1 MDTIK
6 AGFIGCGNMGGV
18 LAAVAAKS
26 LGLAPGQNNGQ
37 SAAGSQNA
45 AGSKGEVFVADHNQF
60 KVDQLVETFGCRASN
75 AAEIAAECDYIFLG
89 VKPQVMNKACAEI
102 KDILAA
108 RAKASQTAS
117 GQGSKVAGGAGSG
130 NAGGAESKA
139 DGSDRFCVISM
150 AAGLKTEAYEK
161 MLGKVPFIRI
171 MPNTPCATG
180 AGVILYSPGKLATQE
195 DEMAF
200 MQLMRPAGIISRLDE
215 AKIDAGCAVTGCGPA
230 YVYMFIDAL
239 IDGGVRIGLPRE
251 QAKRFAIQTVLGSAM
266 MCAQSGAAEPAKL
279 KSDVCSPGGSTIEGV
294 TALEDYAFRAA
305 IMEAVKAAW
314 ERNKELG
321 S

>member
-1 MDTIK
+1 MGMIK

-26 LGLAPGQNNGQ
+26 LGLAPGQPAQGGEGNAQGGRAC
-37 SAAGSQNA
+37 AAGSQNT

-60 KVDQLVETFGCRASN
+60 KVDQLVDTFGCRASS

-89 VKPQVMNKACAEI
+89 VKPQVMDKACAEI

-108 RAKASQTAS
+108 RLKA
-117 GQGSKVAGGAGSG
+117 AGKG
-130 NAGGAESKA
+130 
-139 DGSDRFCVISM
+139 RFCVISM

-171 MPNTPCATG
+171 MPNTPCDTG

-200 MQLMRPAGIISRLDE
+200 TQLMRPAGIISRLDE

>member
-1 MDTIK
+1 MGMIK

-26 LGLAPGQNNGQ
+26 LGLAPGQPAQGCEGNTQGGQ
-37 SAAGSQNA
+37 TGAAGSQNA

-60 KVDQLVETFGCRASN
+60 KVDQLVETFGCRASS

-89 VKPQVMNKACAEI
+89 VKPQVMDKACAEI

-108 RAKASQTAS
+108 RLKTA
-117 GQGSKVAGGAGSG
+117 GCAASG
-130 NAGGAESKA
+130 NAGGAESNAAGK
-139 DGSDRFCVISM
+139 GRFCVISM
-150 AAGLKTEAYEK
+150 AAGLTTGAYEK

-215 AKIDAGCAVTGCGPA
+215 SKIDPGCAVTGCGPA

-305 IMEAVKAAW
+305 IMEAVKAAY

-321 S
+321 A